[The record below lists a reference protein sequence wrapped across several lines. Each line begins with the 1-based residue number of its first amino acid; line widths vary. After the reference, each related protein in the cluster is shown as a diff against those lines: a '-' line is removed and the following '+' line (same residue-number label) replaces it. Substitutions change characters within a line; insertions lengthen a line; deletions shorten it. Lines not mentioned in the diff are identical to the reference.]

1 MGRTLEAMTLLLIPG
16 RVETPMTTPQ
26 PSGPDRPSRGLVL
39 SGGGALGAY
48 QAGALVALKD
58 RGVEFDLMAAT
69 SIGVLHALVWNRGEE
84 MIRDLENTWVD
95 TVEWVQPFVLGRL
108 ARLQNPFAY
117 GDALDRIFGRY
128 RDSQPAATEEGQVPI
143 IVFLTDAGTHR
154 SVSFNTA
161 TDGFDRDERELIYR
175 ASAAI
180 PALGDRAIEVRG
192 KRYYDGGFT
201 NNLPLDALLKEDLD
215 EVWAITPFRKRKS
228 AQGVK
233 AVSRAA
239 KSVWKRA
246 RGRGSHDQAS
256 SQGATVRSSSRLVVI
271 RPAADDTSREFRTY
285 HAVLFST
292 ANIRRLFRRGY
303 ADGEAAWE
311 RYRGQ

>member
-1 MGRTLEAMTLLLIPG
+1 
-16 RVETPMTTPQ
+16 
-26 PSGPDRPSRGLVL
+26 VL

-84 MIRDLENTWVD
+84 MIHDLENTWID

-128 RDSQPAATEEGQVPI
+128 RDSQPPATEEGQVPI
-143 IVFLTDAGTHR
+143 IVFLTEAGSHR

-161 TDGFDRDERELIYR
+161 ADGFDRDERELIYR

-180 PALGDRAIEVRG
+180 PALGDRAIEIRG

-215 EVWAITPFRKRKS
+215 EVWAITPFRKGSGRF
-228 AQGVK
+228 K
-233 AVSRAA
+233 AASRAA
-239 KSVWKRA
+239 KGAWKRA
-246 RGRGSHDQAS
+246 QGRRSKRRDSRPDHSDS
-256 SQGATVRSSSRLVVI
+256 RATKDLVVI
-271 RPAADDTSREFRTY
+271 RPTDGDRSAEFRAY
-285 HAVLFST
+285 HALLFST
-292 ANIRRLFRRGY
+292 SNIRRLYRRGY
-303 ADGEAAWE
+303 ADGRAACD

>member
-1 MGRTLEAMTLLLIPG
+1 MSSTLSQDT
-16 RVETPMTTPQ
+16 
-26 PSGPDRPSRGLVL
+26 DRPSRGLVL

-84 MIRDLENTWVD
+84 MIRDLENTWID

-143 IVFLTDAGTHR
+143 IVFLTEAGTNR

-180 PALGDRAIEVRG
+180 PALGDHAIEVRG

-215 EVWAITPFRKRKS
+215 EVWAITPFRKGSR
-228 AQGVK
+228 GLK

-239 KSVWKRA
+239 KGMWKRA
-246 RGRGSHDQAS
+246 QRGQS
-256 SQGATVRSSSRLVVI
+256 GARHSTSAPPVSAPSDRLVVI
-271 RPAADDTSREFRTY
+271 RPTAGDHSAEFRVH
-285 HAVLFST
+285 HALLFST
-292 ANIRRLFRRGY
+292 SNIRRLYHRGY
-303 ADGEAAWE
+303 ADGLAACD
-311 RYRGQ
+311 RNLG